1 MKYVLIVMLIVLV
14 SCNGCRDK
22 RETGE
27 VASSEQMMKD
37 LIEFNKSQHEN
48 EMKEIKTFISN
59 KKWPMTETGT
69 GMNYWIYEKGS
80 GQSAELD
87 DFASITYKVELL
99 DGTVCYEAKK
109 DKPGVFKIGQDAV
122 ESGIHEVVL
131 LMKVGDKAR
140 VVLPS
145 HLAFGL
151 TGDSSKIPKSSP
163 LVYDIELI
171 ALN

>member
-1 MKYVLIVMLIVLV
+1 MKYLLFCFTVVLM

-22 RETGE
+22 KDTGE
-27 VASSEQMMKD
+27 VVTSEQMMKD

-48 EMKEIKTFISN
+48 EMKEIKSFIKS

-69 GMNYWIYEKGS
+69 GMNYWIYEKGT
-80 GQSAELD
+80 GVEAKLD
-87 DFASITYKVELL
+87 DIASIVYRVELL
-99 DGTVCYEAKK
+99 DGTLCYEAKK

-122 ESGIHEVVL
+122 ETGIHEVVL
-131 LMKVGDKAR
+131 LMRVGDKAR

-151 TGDSSKIPKSSP
+151 TGDSSKVPKSSP

>member
-1 MKYVLIVMLIVLV
+1 MRYILFLMTLIFV

-27 VASSEQMMKD
+27 VATSEQMMKD

-48 EMKEIKTFISN
+48 EMKEIKSYIAE

-80 GQSAELD
+80 GQEAKFD
-87 DFASITYKVELL
+87 DFASISYKVELL

-131 LMKVGDKAR
+131 LMRVGDKAH